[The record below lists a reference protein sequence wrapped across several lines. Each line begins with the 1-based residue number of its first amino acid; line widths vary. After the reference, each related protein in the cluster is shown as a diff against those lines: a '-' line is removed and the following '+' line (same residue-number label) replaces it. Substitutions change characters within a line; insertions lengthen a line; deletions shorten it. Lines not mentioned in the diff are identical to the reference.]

1 MKIDKPKRF
10 EHLLES
16 EPIHALESKTE
27 YKDRLIENVTL
38 DLQEV
43 SKASF
48 ERVVFRHVTLL
59 ESSLEHCEFTD
70 VRFEHC
76 DFSNV
81 NLQDTFMHRTEWKNC
96 KLVGA
101 DFSGS
106 RWQNVSVL
114 QSIAD
119 YSNFRFAHLQQVQYA
134 ECSLIGADF
143 AYLKLQ
149 KIELNE
155 CKLDQVTFTGTSMK
169 GLDLSDCEFD
179 ALTLTIE
186 DLMGCVIAPYQAAT
200 FAGLMGLIIK

>member
-1 MKIDKPKRF
+1 MKIEKPKLQ
-10 EHLLES
+10 EHLLEP
-16 EPIHALESKTE
+16 EPIYTLESKTE
-27 YKDRLIENVTL
+27 YRDRLIENVTL

-43 SKASF
+43 SKVSF
-48 ERVVFRHVTLL
+48 ENVVFRHVTIL
-59 ESSLEHCEFTD
+59 ESSMEHCEFTD

-81 NLQDTFMHRTEWKNC
+81 NLQNSFMHRTEWVNC
-96 KLVGA
+96 KLVGT

-114 QSIAD
+114 QSVCD
-119 YSNFRFAHLQQVQYA
+119 YGNFRFGHFKQVEYF

-149 KIELNE
+149 KIAYGA
-155 CKLDQVTFTGTSMK
+155 CKLDQVTFTGTAMK
-169 GLDLSDCEFD
+169 GMDLSDCELD
-179 ALTLTIE
+179 ALVLTIE
-186 DLMGCVIAPYQAAT
+186 DLAGCVIAPHQAAT

>member
-1 MKIDKPKRF
+1 MKIEKPKLQ
-10 EHLLES
+10 EHLHET
-16 EPIHALESKTE
+16 EPIYALESKTD
-27 YKDRLIENVTL
+27 YSDTCIENVTL

-48 ERVVFRHVTLL
+48 ENVLFRHVTIL

-81 NLQDTFMHRTEWKNC
+81 NLQNSFMHRTEWVNC
-96 KLVGA
+96 KLVGT
-101 DFSGS
+101 DFSRS

-114 QSIAD
+114 QSVCD
-119 YSNFRFAHLQQVQYA
+119 YSNFRFAHLKQV
-134 ECSLIGADF
+134 EFSETSLIGADF

-149 KIELNE
+149 KMIYGA
-155 CKLDQVTFTGTSMK
+155 CKLDQVTFTGTPMK

-179 ALTLTIE
+179 ALVLTLE
-186 DLMGCVIAPYQAAT
+186 DLAGCVIAPHQAAT